1 MGQTS
6 ETITLAYHP
15 EGKTISVRSPLI
27 PPMPSLL
34 SPLTLRSRRRWPQE
48 LSRWLVASLLGFSL
62 AMGLGAW
69 LSPGAA
75 QLPNLLSPPSGG
87 APPIGVQR
95 LGALEATAVSLDGT
109 DLFDIASPAVLNR
122 QDPGGQVPVE
132 VRALQVENN
141 LRQVVTRILEA
152 DLVED
157 DTDLAAPPPTID
169 VIIQSVDGQPVL
181 VATSDRLTES
191 KVLLTVTTAD
201 AQYHNTSQAVL
212 AELWQGELAAAL
224 QQALDNRLPDALQRQ
239 LQRVVWISLASL
251 ITTLI
256 LTGIWKFLDWRKQAL
271 EAQLIEQE
279 AIDLHPLQGSR
290 QILHQHLPYQISLQQ
305 QLQVVSLM
313 RWLIFWGVAFVWTTG
328 LSGVLY
334 VFPQTRGYAA
344 SLFSIPV
351 LLLVTWFFTGFLN
364 RLANLGIDRIA
375 QAWSK
380 NELGT
385 VDDIQRKSMRI
396 STIIGA
402 LKGLKT
408 TVIYALATLWVLQ
421 ILRIAPASL
430 LAFGALAALAVS
442 FGAQNLVKDLV
453 NGFLILLEDQYA
465 IGDLVTTGTTTGIV
479 ENLNLRIT
487 QIRGSDGRLVT
498 LPNSLITQVDN
509 LSRSWSRADLTIEV
523 AYGTDIDQALRV
535 MRQVS
540 YTLAADPLWKE
551 DILDPTEMVGVETMT
566 HAGMGIRIWIRTR
579 PLRQFWVARE
589 FRRRLRLAFEQEG
602 IAIGV
607 PQQMFTGLT
616 SNTSHPLKAENGH
629 HATESN
635 YPWGDRRNTPR

>member
-1 MGQTS
+1 MTS
-6 ETITLAYHP
+6 P
-15 EGKTISVRSPLI
+15 PSPTQAR
-27 PPMPSLL
+27 
-34 SPLTLRSRRRWPQE
+34 PLGHWP
-48 LSRWLVASLLGFSL
+48 LGWGRWLIASLLGLGL
-62 AMGLGAW
+62 ALGLGGW
-69 LSPGAA
+69 LSPGMA
-75 QLPNLLSPPSGG
+75 QLPNLLNTPTGG

-95 LGALEATAVSLDGT
+95 LGSLEATAITLDGSA
-109 DLFDIASPAVLNR
+109 LFDIASPAVLNR
-122 QDPGGQVPVE
+122 QEPGGQVPVE

-141 LRQVVTRILEA
+141 LRQVVTRILDMDRGEG
-152 DLVED
+152 
-157 DTDLAAPPPTID
+157 DTDPADPPPTLD

-181 VATSDRLTES
+181 VATSDRLTET

-201 AQYHNTSQAVL
+201 AQYHNTSQDIL

-224 QQALDNRLPDALQRQ
+224 QQALNNRLPDAFQQ
-239 LQRVVWISLASL
+239 QVQRVVWISLASL
-251 ITTLI
+251 ISTLI
-256 LTGIWKFLDWRKQAL
+256 LTGIWKFLGWRKQAL

-279 AIDLHPLQGSR
+279 SAALSPLPGRPQQPVHSR
-290 QILHQHLPYQISLQQ
+290 LPYQISLEQ

-344 SLFSIPV
+344 SLFSTPV
-351 LLLVTWFFTGFLN
+351 LLLVAWFFTGFLN

-385 VDDIQRKSMRI
+385 LDDIQRKSMRI

-408 TVIYALATLWVLQ
+408 TIIYALATLWVLQ

-523 AYGTDIDQALRV
+523 SYGTDIDHALRV
-535 MRQVS
+535 VRQVS
-540 YTLAADPLWKE
+540 HTLAADPLWKE

-602 IAIGV
+602 ITIGI
-607 PQQMFTGLT
+607 PQQVFTGLT
-616 SNTSHPLKAENGH
+616 PETAPRFKAGNGH
-629 HATESN
+629 RSGEPD
-635 YPWGDRRNTPR
+635 YPYGDRRDNHPS